1 VRVIRLAARSS
12 PCFRESPVTI
22 HTHAFANGLTLL
34 AEPMPWLE
42 SAALTL
48 LLPAG
53 CSRDPDDRSG
63 LASLACE
70 LAQRGSGKRDSRQFI
85 EDLERLGCDASAS
98 VAAAHTSFGGAMPAE
113 NLGETLD
120 IFADLTRRPHLFDD
134 QFDDA
139 RQSCIQEVLAL
150 EDELSTR
157 ALHRLRSRHYP
168 SPWGKSSLGTVPSLE
183 ATALDEVQRF
193 VASQYQ
199 PTNAI
204 MSVAGKFDWAWLLD
218 KVGRHWGDW
227 QPVPL
232 AVQATG
238 EPLGGYEHIPH
249 ESSQTHIWMAYDSV
263 PYSHP
268 DYYEAR
274 AAVGVMSDGMSSRL
288 FTEVREN
295 RGLCYSV
302 SAFCHSLRD
311 RGSIFGY
318 AGTTTERAQ
327 ETWDVMLAEFQKL
340 SAGVTD
346 AELSRLKAALKS
358 ALIMQQESSAS
369 RTGSMASDWY
379 HLGRV
384 QTIEELSQIVNGL
397 SVDRI
402 NRYLAAHPVRKLSVV
417 TLGAQ
422 PLQIATA

>member
-1 VRVIRLAARSS
+1 MRVIRPATRSS
-12 PCFRESPVTI
+12 LCLREFPVTI

-42 SAALTL
+42 SAAVTL

-53 CSRDPDDRSG
+53 CSRDPDHREG
-63 LASLACE
+63 LASLASE

-113 NLGETLD
+113 NLGETLE
-120 IFADLTRRPHLFDD
+120 ILADLTRRPHLSDD
-134 QFDDA
+134 EFDDA

-157 ALHRLRSRHYP
+157 ALHRLRYRHYP
-168 SPWGKSSLGTVPSLE
+168 SPWGRSSLGTVPSLE
-183 ATALDEVQRF
+183 AATPDDVREF
-193 VASQYQ
+193 VSQLYQ
-199 PTNAI
+199 PTGAI
-204 MSVAGKFDWAWLLD
+204 VSIAGKFDWPWLLET
-218 KVGRHWGDW
+218 VGRYWGDW
-227 QPVPL
+227 KPRPL
-232 AVQATG
+232 ADQPTG
-238 EPLGGYEHIPH
+238 APQGGYEHIPH
-249 ESSQTHIWMAYDSV
+249 ESSQTHIWLAYDSV

-274 AAVGVMSDGMSSRL
+274 AAIGVMSDGMSSRL

-327 ETWDVMLAEFQKL
+327 ETWDVMLAEFHKL
-340 SAGVTD
+340 AAGVTE
-346 AELSRLKAALKS
+346 AELSRLKASLKS

-384 QTIEELSQIVNGL
+384 QTIEELSRIVDGL

-402 NRYLAAHPVRKLSVV
+402 NRYLAAHPVRQLSVV